1 MEGNDE
7 PEEKKKY
14 VNLLGKL
21 FLEGLIET
29 KTGLHIG
36 GATTG
41 IEIGGVDTIVI
52 RDPISNLPY
61 IPGSSLK
68 GKMRSLLEKLQGKK
82 QNKSV
87 RGISIH
93 ECKSAE
99 EYENCDVCKIFGI
112 APTQERK
119 TPEEE
124 APKEPFGKPTRIMV
138 RDAMLTEKSKDD
150 LERIETDLPFTEV
163 KWEAIIDRATSKAM
177 PRQIERVPAGVKFKF
192 SVGYNVFEEEDKSI
206 FRSVLQALEL
216 LEQDY
221 LGGQGTRGYGQIE
234 FSNLKL
240 YWNSKRDYESGDVD
254 LKTKTPIYETEDIK
268 KAVQDLD
275 SIKEK
280 IDSE

>member
-1 MEGNDE
+1 V
-7 PEEKKKY
+7 EE
-14 VNLLGKL
+14 NNSIELHGKL
-21 FLEGLIET
+21 FLEGFIET

-41 IEIGGVDTIVI
+41 LEIGGVDSVVI
-52 RDPISNLPY
+52 RDPITHLPY

-68 GKMRSLLEKLQGKK
+68 GKMRSLLEKFLNKD
-82 QNKSV
+82 QNKKMQD
-87 RGISIH
+87 IFIH
-93 ECKSAE
+93 ECEIE
-99 EYENCDVCKIFGI
+99 EDYEKCDVCKIFGI
-112 APTQERK
+112 APTQEREA
-119 TPEEE
+119 PEEE
-124 APKEPFGKPTRIMV
+124 ASKKRFGKPTRIMV
-138 RDAMLTEKSKDD
+138 RDAMLTKESREK
-150 LERIETDLPFTEV
+150 LEETETDLPFTEV
-163 KWEAIIDRATSKAM
+163 KWEAVIDRVTSKAM

-206 FRSVLQALEL
+206 FKSVLQALEL

-254 LKTKTPIYETEDIK
+254 LKTKSPIYETEDIK
-268 KAVQDLD
+268 KAVQDFD